1 MPTPAELRTA
11 RTTEFYILRV
21 RLQHE
26 EFLAR
31 TYPSGQSGTRKVL
44 DLISGLLETAEKK
57 LLSIS
62 RKSLSRENIRDAIDH
77 TRAAYE
83 LLSLMGGS
91 DITELDFPAVRPM
104 QRWFTQLLGKERTI
118 FFRAENLV
126 NYEIRLEEEWKYDGI
141 RDPSPSLKTV
151 IKKDIKWP
159 LTRVTVP
166 SRALSILPHF
176 AIVAHEAG
184 HVIYNDFIAKIQ
196 SELNSKET
204 VLKPI
209 YRTFK
214 TAFKKRV
221 HQNYSNADIN
231 GLRDAI
237 LGQWTEEVAA
247 DAIAFALTGPASFFA
262 LSDILHFMSN
272 SPRYYRTH
280 PPKTLRRKFLFDLLS
295 NEDNSYVDVLSTFGI
310 VDLSVD
316 FNSAVMPQLPD
327 SDRIFDDFIRQKYR
341 TDFAAALAELPPVME
356 AIGPIIGRSVQNQFK
371 SKAKLKKLLY
381 TPNKLEEDLKE
392 HYDNLLKFGIPPIET
407 NLKLG
412 KRKEADFASILNVG
426 WIALLCGID
435 EFVVN
440 IGQKHLIYG
449 AKAETLH
456 RLLLKATE
464 LSEVRKQWNEA

>member
-11 RTTEFYILRV
+11 RTAEFYILRV
-21 RLQHE
+21 RLQYE
-26 EFLAR
+26 EFLSR
-31 TYPSGQSGTRKVL
+31 TYPSGQSGTQKVL
-44 DLISGLLETAEKK
+44 GLISGLLETAEKK
-57 LLSIS
+57 LLSRS
-62 RKSLSRENIRDAIDH
+62 GKSLPRENIRDAIDH

-83 LLSLMGGS
+83 LLSLMSGS

-118 FFRAENLV
+118 FFRAENLI
-126 NYEIRLEEEWKYDGI
+126 NYEIRPEEKRKYDGI
-141 RDPSPSLKTV
+141 RNPSPSLKTS
-151 IKKDIKWP
+151 IQKIKWP

-176 AIVAHEAG
+176 SIVAHEAG
-184 HVIYNDFIAKIQ
+184 HAIYNDFITQIRRD
-196 SELNSKET
+196 LDSKKT

-209 YRTFK
+209 YGTFK

-221 HQNYSNADIN
+221 PRNYLNAKMYD
-231 GLRDAI
+231 LRDTI
-237 LGQWTEEVAA
+237 LGLWTEEVAA

-272 SPRYYRTH
+272 SPRYYHTH

-295 NEDNSYVDVLSTFGI
+295 YGDYSYVDVLKT
-310 VDLSVD
+310 VKVDDLSVD
-316 FNSAVMPQLPD
+316 FNSAIMPQLPN
-327 SDRIFDDFIRQKYR
+327 SDRVFDDYIRQNYR
-341 TDFAAALAELPPVME
+341 TEYAAALAELPPVME
-356 AIGPIIGRSVQNQFK
+356 AIGPIICLSVLNKFK
-371 SKAKLKKLLY
+371 SSMKLKKLLY
-381 TPNKLEEDLKE
+381 TPEKLEEDLRE
-392 HYDNLLKFGIPPIET
+392 YYDNLLKFGIPPIET
-407 NLKLG
+407 NSKLG
-412 KRKEADFASILNVG
+412 QRKEADFASILNVG

-435 EFVVN
+435 KFVVN
-440 IGQKHLIYG
+440 IGQERLING